1 MTSSHRLVAAA
12 LLVAVAALAVVFG
25 GLAPLV
31 LPLSFVAWLGLPAGE
46 HAPRIRALVAAA
58 GALALVGS
66 VRFLASFG
74 VQGIVEAGGRAVSS
88 AGLSRQRELLFLED
102 RARLG
107 AFVDPDGDGIG
118 SALRVDE
125 LASGTLRTGRRL
137 DAPPFESR
145 AHEVRTASAGP
156 ALKVGGFFYRVCLP
170 LAGGGLGARPQ
181 DAVDEE
187 RAERAY
193 LLYGW
198 PAVPATDTVGPTFV
212 VDQDERILFTTTT
225 FVGLDDGPPCDAAL
239 DEAGRFVE
247 AGGRARRGVEW
258 SIFKRKKPRP
268 ERPGDR
274 APR

>member
-1 MTSSHRLVAAA
+1 MTSTHRLGAAA
-12 LLVAVAALAVVFG
+12 LLVVVAGATLVFG
-25 GLAPLV
+25 GVAPLV
-31 LPLSFVAWLGLPAGE
+31 LPLSFVAWLGLPDGE
-46 HAPRIRALVAAA
+46 HAPRIRALVGVA
-58 GALALVGS
+58 GVLALVGS
-66 VRFLASFG
+66 VRFLADFG

-125 LASGTLRTGRRL
+125 LASGLLRTGRRL

-170 LAGGGLGARPQ
+170 LVGGGLGARVD

-212 VDQDERILFTTTT
+212 VDQDERILFTTTA
-225 FVGLDDGPPCDAAL
+225 FVGLDDGPPCDAAV

-247 AGGRARRGVEW
+247 VGGRARRGVEW
-258 SIFKRKKPRP
+258 SVFKRKRPRSQ
-268 ERPGDR
+268 RPGDP